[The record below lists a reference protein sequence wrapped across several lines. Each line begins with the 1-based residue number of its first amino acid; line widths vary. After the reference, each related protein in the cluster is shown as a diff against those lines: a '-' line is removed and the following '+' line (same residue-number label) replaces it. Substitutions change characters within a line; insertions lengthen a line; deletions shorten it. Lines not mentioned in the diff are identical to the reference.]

1 MDGADPSQLVELL
14 GKTEGMIH
22 WAATSKLIER
32 GKAATDALLEG
43 LKRPN
48 AKIRATCALLLDH
61 VADNR
66 CIEPLLH
73 AIRHD
78 PKEAVRRCALHA
90 LVCDGCKE
98 CPLATDVVG
107 VLIETVL
114 NDGSKAVKRR
124 AVFYLGQQRSD
135 ERAIT
140 ILKRLLE
147 IESDPVLIRR
157 SKLALARLQ
166 AMESL

>member
-1 MDGADPSQLVELL
+1 MDGVAPNQLVELL
-14 GKTEGMIH
+14 GKTEGRIH

-32 GKAATDALLEG
+32 GKASTDALLEG
-43 LKRPN
+43 LKHPN

-78 PKEAVRRCALHA
+78 PQEAVRRCALHA

-98 CPLATDVVG
+98 CPLAADVVG
-107 VLIETVL
+107 VLIETAL
-114 NDGSKAVKRR
+114 NDRSIAVKRR

-135 ERAIT
+135 KRAIT
-140 ILKRLLE
+140 MLKRLLE
-147 IESDPVLIRR
+147 SESDPVLIRR
-157 SKLALARLQ
+157 SKLALARQQ
-166 AMESL
+166 AWEVL